1 MNHYILR
8 LDDASEYMDV
18 DKWQRMETLLD
29 KYNIKP
35 LVGIIPDNQDQ
46 VLLECI
52 RRIRHF
58 LDKLSA
64 WRKQKL
70 KRWGL
75 FTKES

>member
-35 LVGIIPDNQDQ
+35 LVGIIPDNQDPSLAGVYTQ
-46 VLLECI
+46 DPT
-52 RRIRHF
+52 F
-58 LDKLSA
+58 L
-64 WRKQKL
+64 
-70 KRWGL
+70 G
-75 FTKES
+75 